1 MAYNDA
7 VKYFLVGMKLEDY
20 VPKVVEL
27 GYDDINQ
34 LISLENEDLTSFLEL
49 SGPQAKP
56 GHKQRF
62 LAGIRV
68 LTSKRTH
75 AKPETNQPKQNLAS
89 LEKENYMFNV
99 HFIIKVSNSKL
110 RLVK

>member
-7 VKYFLVGMKLEDY
+7 VKDFFVGMKLEDY
-20 VPKVVEL
+20 VAKVVEL
-27 GYDDINQ
+27 GYDDIDQ

-49 SGPQAKP
+49 SGLQAKQ

-62 LAGIRV
+62 LAGVPV
-68 LTSKRTH
+68 LTSERTH
-75 AKPETNQPKQNLAS
+75 GKPEENQPKQNLAN
-89 LEKENYMFNV
+89 LEKEKCMYNV
-99 HFIIKVSNSKL
+99 HFIIKVINRKL